1 VPAFDVLLAAAA
13 VAAFV
18 VGFLRTSLGAGIG
31 LVLTP
36 TLSLVLP
43 APMVLA
49 LITPMMN
56 LSDPLAL
63 RYYWRRWDVRQLWV
77 LMPAALVGVALG
89 TWALSLLSE
98 FWLRKVIGA
107 LALVFGLLQ
116 LVLIVRRTVL
126 FGAAPPRAV
135 GIAAGMV
142 SGVSSA
148 VSHSGG
154 VILSLYLVNAGL
166 STTAILG
173 TGSAVV
179 TCANALKFLGYWRIG
194 FLTPEILLAAL
205 LSLPWL
211 ALGAWLGYR
220 VNRVLPRRGFE
231 LAIVAIALAG
241 SLKLLAG

>member
-1 VPAFDVLLAAAA
+1 VPSFGLLLAAAA

-43 APMVLA
+43 APVVLA

-56 LSDPLAL
+56 LSDPIAL
-63 RYYWRRWDVRQLWV
+63 RYYWRQWDTRQLRV
-77 LMPAALVGVALG
+77 LMPAALAGVVLG
-89 TWALSLLSE
+89 TWALSQLSE
-98 FWLRKVIGA
+98 FWLGKVIGA

-116 LVLIVRRTVL
+116 LWLSARRVAL
-126 FGAAPPRAV
+126 FGATPPP
-135 GIAAGMV
+135 AAGAV
-142 SGVSSA
+142 AGVLSGVSSA

-154 VILSLYLVNAGL
+154 VIMSLYLVNAGL

-179 TCANALKFLGYWRIG
+179 TAANALKFLGYWRIG

-211 ALGAWLGYR
+211 VLGAWLGYR
-220 VNRVLPRRGFE
+220 VNRVLPRRAFE
-231 LAIVAIALAG
+231 LAIVVIALAG
-241 SLKLLAG
+241 AARLLLR

>member
-1 VPAFDVLLAAAA
+1 MPAFGLLLAAAG

-43 APMVLA
+43 APVVLA

-63 RYYWRRWDVRQLWV
+63 GYYWRRWDTRQLWV
-77 LMPAALVGVALG
+77 LMPAALAGVALG
-89 TWALSLLSE
+89 TWALSRLSE
-98 FWLRKVIGA
+98 FWLVKVIGA

-116 LVLIVRRTVL
+116 LWLTLRRTAL
-126 FGAAPPRAV
+126 SGAPPPRAA
-135 GIAAGMV
+135 GAAAGVV
-142 SGVSSA
+142 SGVASA

-154 VILSLYLVNAGL
+154 VMMSLYLVSTGL
-166 STTAILG
+166 PTAAILG
-173 TGSAVV
+173 TNSAVV
-179 TCANALKFLGYWRIG
+179 TFANALKFLGYWQLG

-211 ALGAWLGYR
+211 VLGAWLGYR

-241 SLKLLAG
+241 GARLLLR

>member
-1 VPAFDVLLAAAA
+1 MPSFGLLLAAAA

-43 APMVLA
+43 APVVLA

-56 LSDPLAL
+56 LSDPIAL
-63 RYYWRRWDVRQLWV
+63 RYYWRQWDTRQLRV
-77 LMPAALVGVALG
+77 LMPAALAGVVLG
-89 TWALSLLSE
+89 TWALSQLSE
-98 FWLRKVIGA
+98 FWLGKVIGA

-116 LVLIVRRTVL
+116 LWLSARRVAL
-126 FGAAPPRAV
+126 FGATPPP
-135 GIAAGMV
+135 AAGAV
-142 SGVSSA
+142 AGVLSGVSSA

-154 VILSLYLVNAGL
+154 VIMSLYLVNAGL

-179 TCANALKFLGYWRIG
+179 TAANALKFLGYWRIG

-211 ALGAWLGYR
+211 VLGAWLGYR
-220 VNRVLPRRGFE
+220 VNRVLPRRAFE
-231 LAIVAIALAG
+231 LAIVVIALAG
-241 SLKLLAG
+241 AARLLLR